1 VFRGFFC
8 MGWICSSTG
17 NSSKHQQFTLTL
29 SHTVCFGHTSVGT
42 MDRYNVLSFNVR
54 GLNSQFKRS
63 KLLDFLHRKKPDI
76 ALLQET
82 HLNDTLRLQ
91 NRRYKMVAAS
101 SDGSSTK
108 GVAVLMRRNL
118 TINIIKVSSDVT
130 GRLAFCCTSI
140 ERRKA
145 FISIYAP
152 AIFVLFFFRTF
163 QKSC

>member
-1 VFRGFFC
+1 
-8 MGWICSSTG
+8 
-17 NSSKHQQFTLTL
+17 
-29 SHTVCFGHTSVGT
+29 

-63 KLLDFLHRKKPDI
+63 KLLDFLHRKKADI

-101 SDGSSTK
+101 LDGSSTK

-118 TINIIKVSSDVT
+118 TINIIKKESS
-130 GRLAFCCTSI
+130 L
-140 ERRKA
+140 
-145 FISIYAP
+145 
-152 AIFVLFFFRTF
+152 
-163 QKSC
+163 